1 MVSCCIFQMT
11 GGNGEENFL
20 TFSSLKRFSLVFRA
34 RYSSGILTTHYGLVI
49 TPHAIRGGALA
60 ETSPATACIT
70 SEVPPLLKTELLSEP
85 KVTYGAVVVACAV
98 PSASTVS
105 TKLGMSPA
113 IKPVGLWSAPA
124 ALKWGPADLKS
135 GASHFA
141 N

>member
-1 MVSCCIFQMT
+1 MVRCCIFQMT

-20 TFSSLKRFSLVFRA
+20 TFSSIG
-34 RYSSGILTTHYGLVI
+34 SSRSRLERDIRVEFLTTHYGLVI
-49 TPHAIRGGALA
+49 TPHGIRGGALA

-70 SEVPPLLKTELLSEP
+70 SDVPPLLKTELLSEP

-141 N
+141 

>member
-1 MVSCCIFQMT
+1 MQFQQ
-11 GGNGEENFL
+11 
-20 TFSSLKRFSLVFRA
+20 RR
-34 RYSSGILTTHYGLVI
+34 YGLAFYRGFRVELLATYYGFVI

-60 ETSPATACIT
+60 DTSPATACIT
-70 SEVPPLLKTELLSEP
+70 SEVPPLLNTELLSEP